1 MVFLTR
7 TLRVFNQPA
16 FKKMYFGMQGYNKFG
31 LYRDDLYDYTDPV
44 HLEALRRLP
53 PDVYDQHCFRVVR
66 ASQLEFTKQFL
77 PQEEWPSYEEDQTK
91 GRFLQ
96 PYIEEVQKEKLEK
109 EEWVSF
115 LSKD

>member
-1 MVFLTR
+1 MVCFKLTIHQTYFNVFLF
-7 TLRVFNQPA
+7 LF
-16 FKKMYFGMQGYNKFG
+16 YFLG